1 MRVIE
6 TAYRAALAALG
17 ALSALMVGMA
27 PVLAQDILTYKG
39 ADRQEKLVEGAKKEG
54 NQVVFYSSLIANQA
68 LRPLAEGFMKKYP
81 FMKATYWR
89 ADSEDLFQK
98 ISAEIRANNLVA
110 DVIEGTGVGEYAVSG
125 GLTVPFYSPLVQE
138 LPEKY
143 RDKDSQWAVSRL
155 SYFSIAYN
163 TRQVPADQVPKTYE
177 DLLDPKWQGKMA
189 WRIGSSTGT
198 ALFLSNLRMAWGE
211 EKAREYFMKL
221 RGQKIVNFGSG
232 SARTLVD
239 RVIAGEYPIALNIFA
254 HHPLISKAKGAPV
267 NSQLLAPVPT
277 TAGTIAVPKGVK
289 RPHSAMLL
297 VDFVL
302 SKEGQEVLLKAEYF
316 PANPK
321 VPPSELLA
329 PVVPAKVG
337 VAENFVGPE
346 FLNKYAESSEKIY
359 EELFR

>member
-1 MRVIE
+1 MRVTEMMRRVTLI
-6 TAYRAALAALG
+6 ALG
-17 ALSALMVGMA
+17 AVGLLA
-27 PVLAQDILTYKG
+27 AAFSPVLAQEILTYKG
-39 ADRQEKLVEGAKKEG
+39 ADRQERLVEGAKKEG
-54 NQVVFYSSLIANQA
+54 NQIVFYSSLIANQA

-81 FMKATYWR
+81 FMKASYWR

-125 GLTVPFYSPLVQE
+125 GLTVPFYSPMVQE

-143 RDKDSQWAVSRL
+143 RDKDGHWAVSRL

-163 TRQVPADQVPKTYE
+163 TRMVPADQVPKSYD
-177 DLLDPKWQGKMA
+177 DLLDPKWQGKMS

-198 ALFLSNLRMAWGE
+198 ALFLSNLRLAWGE
-211 EKAREYFMKL
+211 EKARAYFMKL
-221 RGQKIVNFGSG
+221 KNQKIVNFGSG

-277 TAGTIAVPKGVK
+277 TAGTIAVPKGVR

-297 VDFVL
+297 VDYVL
-302 SKEGQEVLLKAEYF
+302 SKEGQQVLLKADYF
-316 PANPK
+316 PANPG
-321 VPPSELLA
+321 VPPSEKLA
-329 PVVPAKVG
+329 PVVPAKAG

-346 FLNKYAESSEKIY
+346 FLNKYAETSEKIY